1 MDSQNEPDGS
11 STKATGPL
19 AGVRVLD
26 LTSVVMGPYATQIL
40 ADLGA
45 EVISMEVATG
55 DPVRVIGKST
65 HPQLSGAALNVL
77 RNKRNIFVD
86 LKSEQG
92 HAVFDRLVANCDV
105 FVTNLRPQALGK
117 LQIDYEDVA
126 KVKPDI
132 IYCEAHGFA
141 TESPSA
147 QEAAYDDIIQA
158 TSGVVDLMSHVS
170 ERPALAP
177 VLIAD
182 KVSGLAVVY
191 GVLAALY
198 HRAKTGQGQRV
209 EVPMHDVVSAF
220 VLVEHGA
227 DAIVRPPLGEPGYT
241 RITTPNHRPYET
253 QDGVLLVIPYSR
265 KNWLDLFAA
274 AGWPDADNDPR
285 LASPVA
291 MAAHYDDLYGDL
303 AKIMATNTSKFWLEW
318 GPKHSVA
325 ISPIKS
331 LTDLVDELPE
341 ATHPIVGPHKV
352 IPPPVRFYETPQNI
366 RRPAPLIG
374 EHTAEVLAEVGFSL
388 DEITQLEA
396 VGAVRSA
403 NADSA

>member
-1 MDSQNEPDGS
+1 MDGQSVADAS
-11 STKATGPL
+11 SSKATGPL
-19 AGVRVLD
+19 AGVRILD

-45 EVISMEVATG
+45 EVISMEVANG

-65 HPQLSGAALNVL
+65 HPELSGAALNVL
-77 RNKRNIFVD
+77 RNKRNVYID

-92 HAVFDRLVANCDV
+92 HAVFERLAANCDV
-105 FVTNLRPQALGK
+105 FVTNLRPQALRK
-117 LQIDYEDVA
+117 LKLEYDDVA
-126 KVKPDI
+126 KIKPDVV
-132 IYCEAHGFA
+132 YCEAHGFA
-141 TESPSA
+141 TESPRA
-147 QEAAYDDIIQA
+147 EEAAYDDIIQA

-177 VLIAD
+177 VLIGD
-182 KVSGLAVVY
+182 KVSGLAIVY

-220 VLVEHGA
+220 VLVEHGG
-227 DAIVRPPLGEPGYT
+227 DAIVRPALGEPGYT
-241 RITTPNHRPYET
+241 RITTANHRPYET

-274 AGWPDADNDPR
+274 AGWQGAENDPR
-285 LASPVA
+285 LANPVA
-291 MAAHYDDLYGDL
+291 MAAHYEDLYSDL
-303 AKIMATNTSKFWLEW
+303 AKIMATNTSEFWLDW
-318 GPKHSVA
+318 GPRHSVA

-331 LTDLVDELPE
+331 LTELVDELPE
-341 ATHPIVGPHKV
+341 TTHPIAGRHKV
-352 IPPPVRFYETPQNI
+352 IPPPVRFYATPQNI
-366 RRPAPLIG
+366 RRPAPRVG
-374 EHTAEVLAEVGFSL
+374 ENTAEVLAEVGFTR

-396 VGAVRSA
+396 LGAVRSA
-403 NADSA
+403 NAESA